1 MRTTSQAGLYGNRIA
16 FEFGTI
22 ALRAGLA
29 GSAVS
34 AIGALQQGD
43 ATSQASQF
51 NAAVAR
57 NNATAATP
65 LAQQAAEAQ
74 QRQGAQADGRNSRRV
89 RGERR

>member
-1 MRTTSQAGLYGNRIA
+1 MRTTWQAGLYGNRIV

-22 ALRAGLA
+22 ALLAGLA

-57 NNATAATP
+57 NNATATPAARRPGATFRH
-65 LAQQAAEAQ
+65 LT
-74 QRQGAQADGRNSRRV
+74 D
-89 RGERR
+89 